1 MIDAHVMPAL
11 PTLQAKDAGLL
22 DNKDVGGAN
31 KRRKTADGGGLA
43 TGRGEEGEGEGE
55 EEEEEE
61 DEEAF
66 LRRALESDEI
76 DEETIK
82 VGGEGRKGEEG
93 RGRDGER
100 RAFC

>member
-1 MIDAHVMPAL
+1 MPAL
-11 PTLQAKDAGLL
+11 SFSNSQAKDAGLL

-43 TGRGEEGEGEGE
+43 TGGGEGGE
-55 EEEEEE
+55 EEEEEGEEE
-61 DEEAF
+61 DEDAF

-82 VGGEGRKGEEG
+82 VGKE
-93 RGRDGER
+93 RGKN
-100 RAFC
+100 